1 MLFVTQV
8 DELIKDNREM
18 LQGKLRLLKAEN
30 NKFMQALESTRINQ
44 DLIGQKLIESQREAK
59 GVPYHKLI
67 SSLAEEIERG

>member
-18 LQGKLRLLKAEN
+18 LQAKLRLLKAEN

-59 GVPYHKLI
+59 GVPYQKLI